1 MFRWSS
7 IALAVFLSMPAVLR
21 AQTSGPAS
29 PPRASGGTEP
39 QALATPAA
47 GTPEHDRLA
56 PVAEAVRLEGE
67 IELDGELNEAIW
79 RTAPAVTRFLQMDP
93 DHGRP
98 ASQPTEVR
106 FVYDDQTLYIG
117 ARMYDSLG
125 ARGVMGRLARRDSDP
140 PGDRLTITFDTF
152 LDHLGQTEFTINPTE
167 TRMDA
172 YGPGGSN
179 LDYSWNPVWRG
190 EAEIDSLGW
199 TAEIAI
205 PFAQLRFPRG
215 AEQTWGLQIER
226 EVSRLN
232 EFQLW
237 SFWTR
242 DQQGGPARYGHLT
255 GLSIPNA
262 SPNRFEL
269 LPYAVAQMETAAE
282 IDPDDPF
289 AQERDQDYRVGA
301 DLKYLLTSNL
311 TVSATVNP
319 DFGQAEVD
327 PAVVN
332 LSAFETFFPEKREFF
347 IEGSGLFSYGGL
359 WCFTCSNISSLD
371 LLFTRRIGRAP
382 QGSGLAFDAGDFADV
397 PDATTILGA
406 AKLTG
411 RTRAGTSIG
420 VLGAVTERE
429 RADVAFL
436 GGEQFEQEVE
446 PLTGYLVGRAKH
458 DLLDGDLQVG
468 GIVTSVTRSFDDS
481 ALEDLLP
488 SHAEA
493 VGADAEWWWGDRTYH
508 YLNSSAISN
517 VSGDPAAI
525 LRIQESSAR
534 YFQRPDRQYGSNGFF
549 TDRYDPTLES
559 IRGWATYN
567 RVAKEAGSWLWETSL
582 AARSP
587 GFEINDLGFQTRTDF
602 LWLHGNVQRR
612 WTEPTT
618 RYRYLQLRVGAQNRT
633 NFDGDLEERQVHW
646 SAFAELPNYWEVS
659 LFNLV
664 RPSAFD
670 PRATRGGPVVKS
682 PGHGFHSLFVATDSR
697 KRFVASVEPTYTWIE
712 QGYSEYALY
721 LNFTYKPASNI
732 SLSLGPYFEHGESS
746 AQYVTTIEDA
756 TAETFY
762 GSRYVFSDL
771 DQNTFSMNTRLD
783 WTFTPR
789 MSLELFLQPFFS
801 SNEFDRFKEFAAPRT
816 LDKLVYGEDMGTIA
830 LNEGVY
836 SVDPDAAGPA
846 ETFAFDDPDFSFSS
860 LRGNLVYR
868 WEYVPGSTLFLV
880 WTQDRNTEFGEGDFD
895 LGRDADDL
903 FSTAADN
910 VFLVKLTYWL
920 GI

>member
-1 MFRWSS
+1 MIRWSP
-7 IALAVFLSMPAVLR
+7 IALAALLCLPGTLG
-21 AQTSGPAS
+21 AQTSGPA
-29 PPRASGGTEP
+29 PTTQPRVGAADL

-47 GTPEHDRLA
+47 GMPDHERMA
-56 PVAEAVRLEGE
+56 PLAEAVRLRGE
-67 IELDGELNEAIW
+67 IDLDGELNEAIW
-79 RTAPAVTRFLQMDP
+79 REAPAVSRFLQRDP
-93 DHGRP
+93 DHGLP
-98 ASQPTEVR
+98 ATQPTEVR

-117 ARMYDSLG
+117 ARMFDSLG
-125 ARGVMGRLARRDSDP
+125 SSGVIGRLARRDSDP

-152 LDHLGQTEFTINPTE
+152 LDHLGQTQFTINPTE
-167 TRMDA
+167 TRADA
-172 YGPGGSN
+172 YGPGGSG
-179 LDYSWNPVWRG
+179 LDGSWNPVWRA
-190 EAEIDSLGW
+190 EAEIDSLGC

-205 PFAQLRFPRG
+205 PFSQLRFPRG

-232 EFQLW
+232 EFQVW

-242 DQQGGPARYGHLT
+242 DQQGGPSRFGHLT
-255 GLSIPNA
+255 GLAIPNA
-262 SPNRFEL
+262 SPNRLEL
-269 LPYAVAQMETAAE
+269 LPYAVAQMETAAG
-282 IDPDDPF
+282 IDASDPF
-289 AQERDQDYRVGA
+289 AHDRKQEYRVGA

-311 TVSATVNP
+311 TLSATVNP

-382 QGSGLAFDAGDFADV
+382 QGTGLAFGAGEFADV

-411 RTRAGTSIG
+411 RTRGGTSIG
-420 VLGAVTERE
+420 VLGALTERE
-429 RADVAFL
+429 RADVAD
-436 GGEQFEQEVE
+436 GADRFEQEVE
-446 PLTGYLVGRAKH
+446 PLTGYLVGRAKQ

-468 GIVTSVTRSFDDS
+468 GIVTSVTRSFDDPD
-481 ALEDLLP
+481 LEDLLP

-493 VGADAEWWWGDRTYH
+493 VGTDAEWWWNDRTYH
-508 YLNSSAISN
+508 YLGSAAISN
-517 VSGDPAAI
+517 VSGDPDAI

-534 YFQRPDRQYGSNGFF
+534 FFQRPDREHGSNGLF

-559 IRGWATYN
+559 IRGWGMYH
-567 RVAKEAGSWLWETSL
+567 RVAKEAGSWLWEGSL

-602 LWLHGNVQRR
+602 VWLHGNVQRR
-612 WTEPTT
+612 WTEPTS
-618 RYRYLQLRVGAQNRT
+618 RYRYLQVRVGAQNRT
-633 NFDGDLEERQVHW
+633 NFDGDLEERQLHW
-646 SAFAELPNYWEVS
+646 SAFAELPNYWQIS
-659 LFNLV
+659 TFNLV

-697 KRFVASVEPTYTWIE
+697 KRFVASVEPTFTWIE
-712 QGYSEYALY
+712 EGYREYALF
-721 LNFTYKPASNI
+721 LNFTFKPASNI
-732 SLSLGPYFEHGESS
+732 SLSLGPYFEHAESS
-746 AQYVTTIEDA
+746 AQFVTSVEDA
-756 TAETFY
+756 TAEAFF

-771 DQNTFSMNTRLD
+771 DQNTVSMDTRLE

-801 SNEFDRFKEFAAPRT
+801 TNEFSRFKEFAAPRT
-816 LDKLVYGEDMGTIA
+816 LDKLVYGEDMGAIA
-830 LNEGVY
+830 RSDGVY
-836 SVDPDAAGPA
+836 SVDPDGTGPA
-846 ETFAFDDPDFSFSS
+846 ETFTFDEPDFSFSS

-868 WEYVPGSTLFLV
+868 WEYIPGSTLFLV
-880 WTQDRNTEFGEGDFD
+880 WTQDRNNELGVGDFD
-895 LGRDADDL
+895 LGRDVDEL
-903 FSTAADN
+903 FSSASDN
-910 VFLVKLTYWL
+910 VFLIKATYWL